1 MVITRRRALAGM
13 LAAPALAQAQAPTS
27 AQDRLAQ
34 GWPTRPV
41 RFVIPYPPG
50 GPTDILGR
58 VVAQRLAQDLGQ
70 PMVVENRAGA
80 SGVIGSEVIARAAPD
95 GQSFLMNASIHV
107 IIPHLNRSMPFDAVA
122 DFTPVT
128 NMAMV
133 PLVAVVNPALPVR
146 SIAELVAYLKANP
159 GRVSYAS
166 SGNASA
172 LHLAG
177 EMFKLMTGTDMV
189 HVPYRGAG
197 PAVQDLIAGNIQLM
211 FDSIPSSAAAVR
223 AGLLRPLAV
232 TTAKRVGAYPDL
244 PTVAEAGVPGFD
256 IATWYA
262 IWAPPRTPAPIVAR
276 LQQAVAAAVAVPEV
290 RERLAVLGAD
300 PVADTPDAFA
310 AFCRSE
316 YDRWGRLVREARVSL
331 D

>member
-1 MVITRRRALAGM
+1 
-13 LAAPALAQAQAPTS
+13 
-27 AQDRLAQ
+27 
-34 GWPTRPV
+34 
-41 RFVIPYPPG
+41 
-50 GPTDILGR
+50 
-58 VVAQRLAQDLGQ
+58 
-70 PMVVENRAGA
+70 
-80 SGVIGSEVIARAAPD
+80 
-95 GQSFLMNASIHV
+95 MNASIHV
-107 IIPHLNRSMPFDAVA
+107 IIPHLNRAMPFDALA

-146 SIAELVAYLKANP
+146 SIAELIAYLRANP
-159 GRVSYAS
+159 GKVSYAS

-177 EMFKLMTGTDMV
+177 EMFKLMTGTEMV

-197 PAVQDLIAGNIQLM
+197 PAVQDLISGNIQLM
-211 FDSIPSSAAAVR
+211 FDSIPSSAGAVR
-223 AGLLRPLAV
+223 SGLLRPLAV
-232 TTAKRVGAYPDL
+232 TTAKRVAAYPDL

-290 RERLAVLGAD
+290 REKLATLGAE
-300 PVADTPDAFA
+300 PVADTPEEFA
-310 AFCRSE
+310 MFCARE
-316 YDRWGRLVREARVSL
+316 YDRWGRLVRDARVTL

>member
-1 MVITRRRALAGM
+1 MVAV
-13 LAAPALAQAQAPTS
+13 PALAQAQS
-27 AQDRLAQ
+27 QAQPQ
-34 GWPTRPV
+34 EWPTRPV

-58 VVAQRLAQDLGQ
+58 VVAQRLSQDLGQ

-146 SIAELVAYLKANP
+146 SIAELIAYLKANP
-159 GRVSYAS
+159 GKVSYAS

-300 PVADTPDAFA
+300 PVADTPEAFA

-316 YDRWGRLVREARVSL
+316 YDRWGRLVREAQVRL

>member
-1 MVITRRRALAGM
+1 MGITRRLAMAGM
-13 LAAPALAQAQAPTS
+13 LAAPLTPARAE
-27 AQDRLAQ
+27 D
-34 GWPTRPV
+34 WPNRPV
-41 RFVIPYPPG
+41 RFVVPYPPG

-58 VVAQRLAQDLGQ
+58 VVAQRLAVELRQ

-80 SGVIGSEVIARAAPD
+80 SGVIGSEVVARAAPD
-95 GQSFLMNASIHV
+95 GATFLMNASIHL
-107 IIPHLNRSMPFDAVA
+107 IIPHLNKAMPFDAVA

-146 SIAELVAYLKANP
+146 TIPELIAYLKANP
-159 GRVSYAS
+159 GKVSYAS

-197 PAVQDLIAGNIQLM
+197 PAVQDLIAGNVQLI

-223 AGLLRPLAV
+223 SGLLRPLAV
-232 TTAKRVGAYPDL
+232 TTAQRVAAYPEL
-244 PTVAEAGVPGFD
+244 PTIAEAGVPGFE
-256 IATWYA
+256 ISTWYA
-262 IWAPPRTPAPIVAR
+262 IWAPARTPAPIVAR

-300 PVADTPDAFA
+300 PVADTPEDFSR
-310 AFCRSE
+310 FCLRE
-316 YDRWGRLVREARVSL
+316 YARWGKLVQDAGVRL

>member
-13 LAAPALAQAQAPTS
+13 LAAPALAQAQS
-27 AQDRLAQ
+27 QD
-34 GWPTRPV
+34 WPSRPV

-58 VVAQRLAQDLGQ
+58 VVAQRLSQDLGQ

-107 IIPHLNRSMPFDAVA
+107 IIRHLNRSMPFDAVA

-146 SIAELVAYLKANP
+146 SIAELIAYLKANP

-223 AGLLRPLAV
+223 SGLLRPLAV

-300 PVADTPDAFA
+300 PVADTPEAFA

-316 YDRWGRLVREARVSL
+316 YDRWGRLVREARVTL